1 MQRDRPVHVLLN
13 DAIVGSEGMRLNQ
26 LLLLSRYI
34 PARELDEIAELS
46 CLLSM
51 YQYEVTYVAV

>member
-13 DAIVGSEGMRLNQ
+13 DAIVDGEGMRLNQ
-26 LLLLSRYI
+26 RLLLSRYI

-46 CLLSM
+46 RLLSM
-51 YQYEVTYVAV
+51 YQYEVTYMAV